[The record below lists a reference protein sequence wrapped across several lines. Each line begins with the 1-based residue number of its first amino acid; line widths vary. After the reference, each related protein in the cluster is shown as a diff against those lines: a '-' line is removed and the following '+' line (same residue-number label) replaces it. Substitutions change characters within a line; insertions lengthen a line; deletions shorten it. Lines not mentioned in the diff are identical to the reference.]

1 MERIGLRGGG
11 IGLRAGDVKVDHHW
25 FLSAAD
31 DDSFYGLVFPGVKS
45 LVRDVGRDIH
55 EIAGAGFVDEF
66 EAGATAEAGASAHD
80 VDYRLDFAVVVRASF
95 GVGMDD
101 HRAGPSF
108 CAPTRAWEMASAR
121 VMPGVCGGL
130 VSRLLARTMRR
141 PWDFQSGALGN
152 GALGIGDPWLVSSLL
167 KILS

>member
-66 EAGATAEAGASAHD
+66 EAGAPAEAGASAHD

-101 HRAGPSF
+101 HRAGPKF
-108 CAPTRAWEMASAR
+108 LCADASMGDGFGAGHAGSLRRVGVEVVGANDAQAVGFPVGRAGEWSA
-121 VMPGVCGGL
+121 GH
-130 VSRLLARTMRR
+130 
-141 PWDFQSGALGN
+141 W
-152 GALGIGDPWLVSSLL
+152 
-167 KILS
+167 